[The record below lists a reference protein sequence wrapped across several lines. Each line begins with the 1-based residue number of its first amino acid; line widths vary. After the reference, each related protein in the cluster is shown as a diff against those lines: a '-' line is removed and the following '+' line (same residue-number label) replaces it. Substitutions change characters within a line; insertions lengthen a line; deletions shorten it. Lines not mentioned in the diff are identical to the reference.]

1 MGLFFPLLS
10 SVFLFIIIVGANQA
24 NLDPQIYWRT
34 ILPHTPMPSAIEQLL
49 QPDVYDNKPDT
60 SVNVGKDGVIVNT
73 GKGTSVNVGEGG
85 VNVNT
90 GKGTSVNVGPG
101 GVGVNTGNS
110 KPGGTTVGVGK
121 GGVNV
126 HTGKGTSVNVGPGGV
141 GVNTG
146 NSKPGDTTVGVGKG
160 GVNVHTGKGTSVNV
174 GPGGV
179 GVNTGN
185 SKPGDTTVGV
195 GKGGVNVD
203 TGKGTSV
210 NVGHGG
216 VGVQTGP
223 THKPGGTTVNVGK
236 GGVGVDVK
244 PKGKPVLVHVSPF
257 IYNYAATDTQ
267 LHDNPAVALFFLR
280 QDLRRGKQFTLQLAE
295 GGGAAKSFIPRSSA
309 ESVPF
314 STAELP
320 AILSR
325 FSIPVGSAQAAAT
338 EKTLSECEA
347 APVAGEKKLCATSL
361 ESMVDFATTSLG
373 TREVVAVATEGG
385 SSAGER
391 RVYKIGSVR
400 TVAAGGGKGVVS
412 CHPEA
417 YAYAVFFCHATASSE
432 VYEVEMAA
440 EGGKSGVKAV
450 AVCHTD
456 TAGWNPN
463 HLAFRVLNVKPG
475 TVPVCHFLP
484 QDHLV
489 WAEKV

>member
-1 MGLFFPLLS
+1 MTLNQLPLITPDQCSFSDLPGTAIVLLQLSFEAAMALFFPLLS

-24 NLDPQIYWRT
+24 DIDPQIYWRT
-34 ILPHTPMPSAIEQLL
+34 ILPHTPIPSAIEKLL
-49 QPDVYDNKPDT
+49 QPENNSSSITNVYDNKPDT

-73 GKGTSVNVGEGG
+73 GKDTSVNVGKEG

-110 KPGGTTVGVGK
+110 KPGGTTVGVSK

-126 HTGKGTSVNVGPGGV
+126 NTGKG
-141 GVNTG
+141 
-146 NSKPGDTTVGVGKG
+146 TTVGVGK
-160 GVNVHTGKGTSVNV
+160 
-174 GPGGV
+174 
-179 GVNTGN
+179 
-185 SKPGDTTVGV
+185 
-195 GKGGVNVD
+195 
-203 TGKGTSV
+203 
-210 NVGHGG
+210 GG

-244 PKGKPVLVHVSPF
+244 PKGKPVIVRVGTERFRWHT
-257 IYNYAATDTQ
+257 ATDTQ
-267 LHDNPAVALFFLR
+267 LHDNPAVDIYFLR
-280 QDLRRGKQFTLQLAE
+280 QDLRRGKQFTLQLADD
-295 GGGAAKSFIPRSSA
+295 GGAATAFIPRSSA

-325 FSIPVGSAQAAAT
+325 FSIPVGSAEAAAT
-338 EKTLSECEA
+338 EKTLSDCEE

-361 ESMVDFATTSLG
+361 ESMVDFARTRLG
-373 TREVVAVATEGG
+373 TSEVVALATEGG
-385 SSAGER
+385 GSAGER

-400 TVAAGGGKGVVS
+400 TVAAAGGKGVVS

-417 YAYAVFFCHATASSE
+417 YAYAVFLCHATASSE

-440 EGGKSGVKAV
+440 EGGGTGVKAV

-456 TAGWNPN
+456 TAGFNPK
-463 HLAFRVLNVKPG
+463 HLVFRVLNVKPG

-484 QDHLV
+484 QDHVV

>member
-24 NLDPQIYWRT
+24 DLDPQIYWRT
-34 ILPHTPMPSAIEQLL
+34 ILPHTPIPSAIEKLL

-60 SVNVGKDGVIVNT
+60 SVNVGKDGVSVNT
-73 GKGTSVNVGEGG
+73 GKDTSVNVGKGG
-85 VNVNT
+85 VNVNS
-90 GKGTSVNVGPG
+90 GEGTSVNVGPG

-126 HTGKGTSVNVGPGGV
+126 N
-141 GVNTG
+141 
-146 NSKPGDTTVGVGKG
+146 
-160 GVNVHTGKGTSVNV
+160 
-174 GPGGV
+174 
-179 GVNTGN
+179 
-185 SKPGDTTVGV
+185 
-195 GKGGVNVD
+195 

-244 PKGKPVLVHVSPF
+244 PKGKPVYVHVGSGNPF
-257 IYNYAATDTQ
+257 DYKYAATDTQ
-267 LHDNPAVALFFLR
+267 LHDNPTVALFFLR
-280 QDLRRGKQFTLQLAE
+280 QDLRRGKQFTLQLAD
-295 GGGAAKSFIPRSSA
+295 GGGAATTFIPRSSA

-325 FSIPVGSAQAAAT
+325 FSIPVGSAEAAAT
-338 EKTLSECEA
+338 EKTLSDCEA

-361 ESMVDFATTSLG
+361 ESMVDFARTRLG
-373 TREVVAVATEGG
+373 TSEVVALATEGG
-385 SSAGER
+385 GSAGER

-400 TVAAGGGKGVVS
+400 TVAAAGGKGVVS

-417 YAYAVFFCHATASSE
+417 YAYAVFLCHATASSE
-432 VYEVEMAA
+432 VYEVEMAV
-440 EGGKSGVKAV
+440 EGGGTGVKAV

-456 TAGWNPN
+456 TAGWNPK
-463 HLAFRVLNVKPG
+463 HLAFRLLNVKPG

>member
-1 MGLFFPLLS
+1 
-10 SVFLFIIIVGANQA
+10 
-24 NLDPQIYWRT
+24 
-34 ILPHTPMPSAIEQLL
+34 MPSAIEKLL

-60 SVNVGKDGVIVNT
+60 SVNVGKNGVIVNT
-73 GKGTSVNVGEGG
+73 GKGTSVDVGKGG

-90 GKGTSVNVGPG
+90 GKGTSVNVGHG

-126 HTGKGTSVNVGPGGV
+126 N
-141 GVNTG
+141 
-146 NSKPGDTTVGVGKG
+146 
-160 GVNVHTGKGTSVNV
+160 
-174 GPGGV
+174 
-179 GVNTGN
+179 
-185 SKPGDTTVGV
+185 
-195 GKGGVNVD
+195 

-236 GGVGVDVK
+236 GGVGVFVK
-244 PKGKPVLVHVSPF
+244 PKGKPVVVNASPY

-280 QDLRRGKQFTLQLAE
+280 QDLRRGKKFTLQLAD
-295 GGGAAKSFIPRSSA
+295 GDRGATAFIPRSSA
-309 ESVPF
+309 ESIPF

-320 AILSR
+320 AILVQ
-325 FSIPVGSAQAAAT
+325 FSIPVGSTEAARMAQ
-338 EKTLSECEA
+338 TLNECEA

-361 ESMVDFATTSLG
+361 ESMVDFARTRLG
-373 TREVVAVATEGG
+373 TSEVVAVATEGG
-385 SSAGER
+385 GSAGER
-391 RVYKIGSVR
+391 QVYEVGSVR
-400 TVAAGGGKGVVS
+400 TVAAAGGKGVVA

-417 YAYAVFFCHATASSE
+417 YAYAVFICHATSSSE

-440 EGGKSGVKAV
+440 EGGGTGVKAV

-463 HLAFRVLNVKPG
+463 HLAFKVLKVKPG
-475 TVPVCHFLP
+475 AVPVCHFLP
-484 QDHLV
+484 EDHLV